1 MVYRMVIQM
10 VTYKIPPTP
19 LLKVAE
25 DIVPI
30 ADFKAHA
37 SDHVRRVR
45 EQHRTMV
52 ITQNG
57 KPAAVLVSPE
67 AYDEL
72 MHQGRFLA
80 AVHRGLA
87 DAEAG
92 RLISDEELGKEIDE
106 EFGPDR

>member
-1 MVYRMVIQM
+1 MVMADYR
-10 VTYKIPPTP
+10 IPPSAP
-19 LLKVAE
+19 ILRVAE

-37 SDHVRRVR
+37 SDMVRRVR

-67 AYDEL
+67 EYDQL
-72 MHQGRFLA
+72 VSRGRFLA
-80 AVHRGLA
+80 AVHEGLA
-87 DAEAG
+87 DAESG
-92 RLISDEELGKEIDE
+92 RLVSDEELGRELDE
-106 EFGPDR
+106 ELGPSR